1 MIIHTTHTDYH
12 MLSMPCANSHV
23 RFYVDNFSR
32 LQTVELYSYNT
43 LILSMDCNT
52 WDKKQDDNIHV
63 YAPVNYS
70 RSTARHVVRFT
81 EELVGENLYSALK
94 NGDVEVPDLW
104 FKCVEL
110 HEKYVRS
117 ARLYR

>member
-1 MIIHTTHTDYH
+1 MIIRTTHTDYH
-12 MLSMPCANSHV
+12 MISMPYANSHV

-43 LILSMDCNT
+43 LILSMNCST

-70 RSTARHVVRFT
+70 HSTARHVVRFT
-81 EELVGENLYSALK
+81 EELLGTNLYSALK
-94 NGDVEVPDLW
+94 NGDVEVKDLW

-110 HEKYVRS
+110 HEKYVSR
-117 ARLYR
+117 ARRYY